1 MVNGKSKEYLPF
13 TIHHLPL
20 FKMRYCQECGAE
32 VAPDDMFCAFCGI
45 VLAPIAVPNAV
56 QNSADSVIT
65 DAAKTEEQRTEEPS
79 EIETPAPVLPQ
90 MTGDLDADAQPQ
102 VETDEPE
109 TVLRRDLLDLSF
121 TNINIE
127 PQAIARPAEPGE
139 TTTIPSVT
147 EEDSIEQTSE
157 ADELYIAT
165 IPNVGLESFAHE
177 AGVPIEELRQDE
189 IDAAES
195 LEHSTAQRAETTD
208 EVEIEPSE
216 TGSIL
221 EVPAQDEIT
230 EPVPFS
236 EQNFAAQKTAD
247 SESDESAR
255 LEIPEPAPVIESQN
269 IFDDKTLISKPLPS
283 ENPIYDELVSNPSDA
298 SVPRATE
305 AQQSKDTPGSKSP
318 KLKPLDEG
326 TLLNKRYE
334 IIRRIGGGGMG
345 AVYLASDRN
354 LGGVMRAVKEMIQ
367 AYVDDTQHEK
377 AVEDFRRE
385 ALLLSSLEHP
395 AIPTIYDYFID
406 NEENR
411 FYLVMKYISGGDLA
425 ARFRSSPSGKI
436 DEQTMTEWAIQ
447 IADVLDYLH
456 NHEPPI
462 VYRDLKPSN
471 LMIDGKTGRVMLVDF
486 GIARWVNKE
495 EKGNT
500 AVGTM
505 GYAPSEQYAG
515 NSEPRSDIYALGAT
529 MFHLLTGSDP
539 QNNPLLIFDFT
550 KNQRPR
556 QINPNLSVEMERILM
571 KAVEYNANMR
581 YSSANEMRNVL
592 LDHLERIRAGK
603 LTFVA
608 PEAESS
614 QAPTALQSQ
623 PIALKSAVGTAF
635 CGFCGERIAAND
647 MFCAYCGT
655 RQPEADRIQ
664 AAAQA
669 AFPTNSAK
677 ARVVVETG
685 AFDEPA
691 FMLEKETNVLGRED
705 RRSNIFPEVDLTKY
719 DVASPKISRRHA
731 RIFRQGTTFMIED
744 LGSANGTTLVS
755 HDAKIVKLLAH
766 QPHLLMH
773 GDKLKLGETTLHFF
787 VN

>member
-1 MVNGKSKEYLPF
+1 MRFSSFILY
-13 TIHHLPL
+13 PL
-20 FKMRYCQECGAE
+20 SLLKMRYCQECGAE
-32 VAPDDMFCAFCGI
+32 VAPDDTFCAFCGI
-45 VLAPIAVPNAV
+45 TLQPIPV
-56 QNSADSVIT
+56 QTAAQGSTDSAQTS
-65 DAAKTEEQRTEEPS
+65 AAEIEEPRI
-79 EIETPAPVLPQ
+79 EEAAQTETPAPFSPETTGNLGVPASLPPE
-90 MTGDLDADAQPQ
+90 M
-102 VETDEPE
+102 EEPD
-109 TVLRRDLLDLSF
+109 TVLRRDPDLSF
-121 TNINIE
+121 TQNTIE
-127 PQAIARPAEPGE
+127 PEEAVEPVESNEPAPQ
-139 TTTIPSVT
+139 SASSQS
-147 EEDSIEQTSE
+147 EEQSTGQMVGTN
-157 ADELYIAT
+157 ELYIAT
-165 IPNVGLESFAHE
+165 IPNVALESLAHE
-177 AGVPIEELRQDE
+177 AEVPIEELRQDE
-189 IDAAES
+189 IDFAEPIQFS
-195 LEHSTAQRAETTD
+195 SEQQVGTTG
-208 EVEIEPSE
+208 EAKIEPQPE
-216 TGSIL
+216 TGLIAEL
-221 EVPAQDEIT
+221 PAHDEIT
-230 EPVPFS
+230 EPVLFS
-236 EQNFAAQKTAD
+236 EQEFAAQQTIEPEV
-247 SESDESAR
+247 S
-255 LEIPEPAPVIESQN
+255 EPAPEAEEKN
-269 IFDDKTLISKPLPS
+269 LFNDRTLISQPLPL
-283 ENPIYDELVSNPSDA
+283 EKPISDELISNPSDA
-298 SVPRATE
+298 AVPRATGSN
-305 AQQSKDTPGSKSP
+305 QSKDTPGGKST
-318 KLKPLDEG
+318 KLKPLDDG
-326 TLLNKRYE
+326 TILNKRYE

-345 AVYLASDRN
+345 AVYLANDRN
-354 LGGVMRAVKEMIQ
+354 LGGVKRAVKEMIQ

-395 AIPTIYDYFID
+395 AIPTIYDYFVD

-425 ARFRSSPSGKI
+425 ARFRATPNGRI

-471 LMIDGKTGRVMLVDF
+471 VMIDGKTGRVMLVDF

-550 KNQRPR
+550 KHPRPR
-556 QINPNLSVEMERILM
+556 RINPDLSVEMERILM

-581 YSSANEMRNVL
+581 FASANEMRNVL

-603 LTFVA
+603 LTFA
-608 PEAESS
+608 PPDADS
-614 QAPTALQSQ
+614 QAPTVLQSQ

-647 MFCAYCGT
+647 MFCAFCGS

-664 AAAQA
+664 AAAQV
-669 AFPTNSAK
+669 AFPTNK
-677 ARVVVETG
+677 ATARLVIETG
-685 AFDEPA
+685 AFDETA
-691 FMLEKETNVLGRED
+691 FVLEKETNILGRED

-744 LGSANGTTLVS
+744 LGSANGTTLVTRDS
-755 HDAKIVKLLAH
+755 KITKLLAN
-766 QPHLLMH
+766 QPHVLMH

>member
-1 MVNGKSKEYLPF
+1 
-13 TIHHLPL
+13 
-20 FKMRYCQECGAE
+20 MRYCQECGAE

-45 VLAPIAVPNAV
+45 TLPPVAVTTVSPD
-56 QNSADSVIT
+56 SADSA
-65 DAAKTEEQRTEEPS
+65 DAEVAPIEELPVEELAQT
-79 EIETPAPVLPQ
+79 ETPAPVRAET
-90 MTGDLDADAQPQ
+90 TGDLGVPADASAA
-102 VETDEPE
+102 DEPE
-109 TVLRRDLLDLSF
+109 TVLRSDLDLSF
-121 TNINIE
+121 TENEVELKEN
-127 PQAIARPAEPGE
+127 AEPLESNEPPPMISPVSEARSSG
-139 TTTIPSVT
+139 
-147 EEDSIEQTSE
+147 QTDE

-165 IPNVGLESFAHE
+165 IPNVALESFAHE
-177 AGVPIEELRQDE
+177 LEVPIEELRQDE
-189 IDAAES
+189 FDAAES
-195 LEHSTAQRAETTD
+195 LEPSYEQQTETTG
-208 EVEIEPSE
+208 EVKIQPSE

-221 EVPAQDEIT
+221 EVPAPDEIT
-230 EPVPFS
+230 EPVPFD
-236 EQNFAAQKTAD
+236 EQKFAAQKTA
-247 SESDESAR
+247 EPEIAEESAR
-255 LEIPEPAPVIESQN
+255 LEIPESAPPPEAN
-269 IFDDKTLISKPLPS
+269 NPFEDKTLISQPLLDVKPPFSDDL
-283 ENPIYDELVSNPSDA
+283 ISNSSDA
-298 SVPRATE
+298 AIPRATE
-305 AQQSKDTPGSKSP
+305 AQHSKDTPGSKST
-318 KLKPLDEG
+318 KLKPLDDG
-326 TLLNKRYE
+326 TLLNRRYE

-367 AYVDDTQHEK
+367 AYVDDAQHEK

-395 AIPTIYDYFID
+395 AIPTIYDYFVD
-406 NEENR
+406 DEENR

-425 ARFRSSPSGKI
+425 ARFRSSPTGKI

-447 IADVLDYLH
+447 VADVLDYLH
-456 NHEPPI
+456 NHEPSI

-515 NSEPRSDIYALGAT
+515 NSEARSDIYALGAT

-550 KNQRPR
+550 KNPRPR
-556 QINPNLSVEMERILM
+556 QINPNLSIEMERILM

-581 YSSANEMRNVL
+581 YSSANEMRTVL
-592 LDHLERIRAGK
+592 LDHLERIRTGK
-603 LTFVA
+603 LTFAA
-608 PEAESS
+608 PEAESNES
-614 QAPTALQSQ
+614 SAPTFLQSQ
-623 PIALKSAVGTAF
+623 PAALKSAVGTAF

-647 MFCAYCGT
+647 MFCAYCGS

-669 AFPTNSAK
+669 AFPTNK
-677 ARVVVETG
+677 VTARLIVETG

-691 FMLEKETNVLGRED
+691 FVLEKETSVLGRED
-705 RRSNIFPEVDLTKY
+705 RRSNIFPEIDLTKY

-731 RIFRQGTTFMIED
+731 RIVRQGTTFLIED

-755 HDAKIVKLLAH
+755 HDAKIIKLLAH
-766 QPHLLMH
+766 QPHVLTH

>member
-1 MVNGKSKEYLPF
+1 
-13 TIHHLPL
+13 
-20 FKMRYCQECGAE
+20 MRYCQECGAE

-45 VLAPIAVPNAV
+45 ALVPIAVPTAA
-56 QNSADSVIT
+56 QNSTDSSPSAVAEI
-65 DAAKTEEQRTEEPS
+65 EEPRNNGAPQ
-79 EIETPAPVLPQ
+79 IETPAPVPQ
-90 MTGDLDADAQPQ
+90 EITGDFSVPEPLQA
-102 VETDEPE
+102 ETNEPE
-109 TVLRRDLLDLSF
+109 TVLRSDPNLSF
-121 TNINIE
+121 TQTVGEGSKAPQLVEINE
-127 PQAIARPAEPGE
+127 TPQQTVLPHYEKPAAA
-139 TTTIPSVT
+139 
-147 EEDSIEQTSE
+147 Q
-157 ADELYIAT
+157 ADESHELYIAT
-165 IPNVGLESFAHE
+165 IPNVGLESLSHE

-189 IDAAES
+189 IDVNEPTRFS
-195 LEHSTAQRAETTD
+195 SGQQAETTG
-208 EVEIEPSE
+208 EVKIESKPE

-221 EVPAQDEIT
+221 EVPPQDEIT
-230 EPVPFS
+230 EPVAFDEHDAS
-236 EQNFAAQKTAD
+236 EHKTLEPEA
-247 SESDESAR
+247 SESAQ
-255 LEIPEPAPVIESQN
+255 LEIPETAPKAEAKN
-269 IFDDKTLISKPLPS
+269 LFDDKTLISTPLPS
-283 ENPIYDELVSNPSDA
+283 EKPIVDELISNPSDA
-298 SVPRATE
+298 AVPRATE
-305 AQQSKDTPGSKSP
+305 ANQSKDTPGSKSP
-318 KLKPLDEG
+318 KLKPLDDG
-326 TLLNKRYE
+326 TVLNKRYE

-367 AYVDDTQHEK
+367 AYVDEAQHEK

-395 AIPTIYDYFID
+395 AIPTIYDYFVD

-425 ARFRSSPSGKI
+425 ARFRSSPTGKI
-436 DEQTMTEWAIQ
+436 DELTMTEWAIQ

-471 LMIDGKTGRVMLVDF
+471 VMIDGKTGRVMLVDF

-515 NSEPRSDIYALGAT
+515 NSEARSDIYALGAT
-529 MFHLLTGSDP
+529 MFHLLTGADP

-550 KNQRPR
+550 KNPRPR
-556 QINPNLSVEMERILM
+556 AINPNLSVEMERILM

-581 YSSANEMRNVL
+581 YSSAADMRSVL
-592 LDHLERIRAGK
+592 LDHLERIRSGK
-603 LTFVA
+603 LTFA
-608 PEAESS
+608 PPEAES
-614 QAPTALQSQ
+614 QAPTVLQSQ
-623 PIALKSAVGTAF
+623 PAVALKPVVGTAF

-647 MFCAYCGT
+647 MFCAYCGS

-669 AFPTNSAK
+669 AFPTNAVK
-677 ARVVVETG
+677 ARLVVETG
-685 AFDEPA
+685 AFDQPA
-691 FMLEKETNVLGRED
+691 FVLEKDTNILGRED

-731 RIFRQGTTFMIED
+731 RIFRQGSTFMIED

-755 HDAKIVKLLAH
+755 PDSKTTRLLAH
-766 QPHLLMH
+766 QPHVLMH

>member
-1 MVNGKSKEYLPF
+1 
-13 TIHHLPL
+13 
-20 FKMRYCQECGAE
+20 MRYCHECGAE
-32 VAPDDMFCAFCGI
+32 VAPEDTFCAFCGI
-45 VLAPIAVPNAV
+45 ALQPIAVPTAL
-56 QNSADSVIT
+56 QNSTDSFHAAATESEQSRIE
-65 DAAKTEEQRTEEPS
+65 DATQHA
-79 EIETPAPVLPQ
+79 IPAPVLHEEI
-90 MTGDLDADAQPQ
+90 TGDLSVPA
-102 VETDEPE
+102 EIDEPE
-109 TVLRRDLLDLSF
+109 TVLRRDSNLAF
-121 TNINIE
+121 TQNAAQPEEVSQAVESNE
-127 PQAIARPAEPGE
+127 PASQTASAAGE
-139 TTTIPSVT
+139 KQSL
-147 EEDSIEQTSE
+147 EQTPGSH
-157 ADELYIAT
+157 ELYIAT
-165 IPNVGLESFAHE
+165 IPNVALESLAHE
-177 AGVPIEELRQDE
+177 AEVPIEELRQDE
-189 IDAAES
+189 IDAAEPIRLS
-195 LEHSTAQRAETTD
+195 SEQQAETTG
-208 EVEIEPSE
+208 EVKIEPQPE

-221 EVPAQDEIT
+221 EVPPQDEIT
-230 EPVPFS
+230 EPVPFD
-236 EQNFAAQKTAD
+236 EQEFAARQTFEPEV
-247 SESDESAR
+247 SEDENEAEN
-255 LEIPEPAPVIESQN
+255 L
-269 IFDDKTLISKPLPS
+269 FGDKTLISKPRPNA
-283 ENPIYDELVSNPSDA
+283 EPISDELISNPSDA
-298 SVPRATE
+298 AVPRATE
-305 AQQSKDTPGSKSP
+305 AQQSKDTPGGKST
-318 KLKPLDEG
+318 KLRPLDDG
-326 TLLNKRYE
+326 TILNKRYE

-345 AVYLASDRN
+345 AVYLASDSN

-395 AIPTIYDYFID
+395 AIPTIYDYFVD

-425 ARFRSSPSGKI
+425 ARFRAAPAGKI

-471 LMIDGKTGRVMLVDF
+471 IMIDGKTGRIMLVDF

-550 KNQRPR
+550 KNPRPR
-556 QINPNLSVEMERILM
+556 HINPNLSVEMERIIM
-571 KAVEYNANMR
+571 RAVEYNANMR
-581 YSSANEMRNVL
+581 YSSAAEMRNVL

-603 LTFVA
+603 LTFA
-608 PEAESS
+608 PPEADSL
-614 QAPTALQSQ
+614 APTVLQSQ
-623 PIALKSAVGTAF
+623 PIAVKPVVGTAF

-647 MFCAYCGT
+647 MFCAYCGS

-669 AFPTNSAK
+669 AFPTNNVR
-677 ARVVVETG
+677 ARLVVETG

-691 FMLEKETNVLGRED
+691 FMLEKDTNILGRED

-731 RIFRQGTTFMIED
+731 RIFRQGATFMIED

-755 HDAKIVKLLAH
+755 RDSKIIKLLAH
-766 QPHLLMH
+766 QPHVLMH